1 MQAAIHCQTAAL
13 LVTSTCTQSY
23 ERAEEFSMSQSTGS
37 WAIED
42 DGSSR
47 VLTIGDRR
55 FTTNYSR
62 NIIEL
67 LITRKGPERA
77 SQFLVHQAER
87 SWFLKPLF
95 ERLNAE
101 RRQLRIL
108 EVGCSAGHL
117 TEFLN
122 EQPSIAEIY
131 AFDVDKAMVDVA
143 RLKRDELSLAKVK
156 RIDHFTVRTT
166 QSLPYENDVFDV
178 VIAAAIVEHLPYEDR
193 HRYVDE
199 YYRVLRVGGLIGFW
213 DTPNRYYPLESH
225 SVGLP
230 LISLLPPQIAYA
242 YARVLKTK
250 MKDVSFPLF
259 VRAGTGWRNS
269 SYYELLP
276 KSLMIDVADV
286 SKEFGYE
293 SGSGRIGQ
301 LIAKMLRVPPSFFS
315 PSLNVLFRK
324 VRQYE

>member
-1 MQAAIHCQTAAL
+1 
-13 LVTSTCTQSY
+13 
-23 ERAEEFSMSQSTGS
+23 MSQSTSS

-42 DGSSR
+42 DGSAR

-55 FTTNYSR
+55 FRTNYSR

-87 SWFLKPLF
+87 CWFLKPLF
-95 ERLNAE
+95 DRLNTE
-101 RRQLRIL
+101 HRQLRVL

-122 EQPSIAEIY
+122 GQPSIGEIY
-131 AFDVDKAMVDVA
+131 AFDVDTAMVDVA
-143 RLKRDELSLAKVK
+143 RLKREELNLSKVK
-156 RIDHFTVRTT
+156 RIDHFTVRAT
-166 QSLPYENDVFDV
+166 QSLPYENDFFDV
-178 VIAAAIVEHLPYEDR
+178 VIAAAIVEHLPYEGR
-193 HRYVDE
+193 HAYVDE
-199 YYRVLRVGGLIGFW
+199 YYRVLRVGGFIGFW
-213 DTPNRYYPLESH
+213 DTPNRYYHFESH
-225 SVGLP
+225 SIGLP

-242 YARVLKTK
+242 YARLLKTK
-250 MKDVSFPLF
+250 MEDVSFPLF

-276 KSLMIDVADV
+276 KSLMIDVADL
-286 SKEFGYE
+286 SQEFGYQ
-293 SGSGRIGQ
+293 SGCGRFCK
-301 LIAKMLRVPPSFFS
+301 LIAKMLRVPAAFFT
-315 PSLNVLFRK
+315 PRLNVVFRK